1 MSNDETQPGSIE
13 QFLELVKEFKFAMF
27 TTSASDGHMHSRPMA
42 TQIPQPDS
50 PVWFVSSLDTGKI
63 ADLERDPR
71 VNLAYF
77 REGDMAWV
85 SVSGKV
91 RLQTDKQRIKE
102 LWQEDWKIYFPEGPD
117 QEDLV
122 LLHVTPEH
130 VTYWQNEQG
139 RIGFMVMQAKA
150 YLTGTEP
157 EFSPVRTVEV

>member
-27 TTSASDGHMHSRPMA
+27 TTSASDGHMHSR
-42 TQIPQPDS
+42 
-50 PVWFVSSLDTGKI
+50 FVSILDTGKI